1 MPASGLATACI
12 HTQRTHVSADC
23 SPDKGPWRG
32 WAWIPVTGRANAQG
46 KESWRVS
53 RHAKLRVRTHMCAMG
68 GTRHNFHFVGTPA
81 PTDYR

>member
-53 RHAKLRVRTHMCAMG
+53 RHGTQSCAFAHTCVPWEAH
-68 GTRHNFHFVGTPA
+68 GTTFTL
-81 PTDYR
+81 